1 MSELFNDV
9 DKTVNKKTKQRGKR
23 FTAGGQTFIQGQ
35 SRELRDGTKVK
46 TTAGFGNFNTGAV
59 TMYAIFPDG
68 KKRPVSPGDFKPAK
82 AGAPSNI
89 LKDESQTK
97 SRAKPRSL
105 ELDRLY
111 KSGIVTGID
120 TLKKQ
125 GLYQKSTP
133 SDKQKLIKQ
142 LTKIVPDKEVMNKA
156 KKEKIVAPSKYDKKG
171 NLLKTAFTES
181 INKLS
186 KGLKSG
192 SVKMGGGGGFPI
204 QIQAP
209 LLIDK
214 DRLKDERSMSPRAF
228 ANKYGRNKYAS
239 GGMVNA
245 SNGAFV
251 EVQNNFS
258 DRMLP
263 NKKRTTRI
271 Y

>member
-1 MSELFNDV
+1 MSELFDDV
-9 DKTVNKKTKQRGKR
+9 NKTVNQKTKQRGKR

-35 SRELRDGTKVK
+35 KRELRDGTKVK
-46 TTAGFGNFNTGAV
+46 TTAGFGNFKTGVV

-82 AGAPSNI
+82 SGAPSNI
-89 LKDESQTK
+89 LKDESQAK

-125 GLYQKSTP
+125 SIYQKST
-133 SDKQKLIKQ
+133 DAEKQKLIKQ
-142 LTKIVPDKEVMNKA
+142 LTKIVPNKEVMNKP
-156 KKEKIVAPSKYDKKG
+156 KKEKVVAPSKYDKKG
-171 NLLKTAFTES
+171 NLLKTT
-181 INKLS
+181 
-186 KGLKSG
+186 GRVGSG
-192 SVKMGGGGGFPI
+192 GVAAGGGGGFPI
-204 QIQAP
+204 QIQEP
-209 LLIDK
+209 LLLNK
-214 DRLKDERSMSPRAF
+214 DRLKDERSMSPKAL
-228 ANKYGRNKYAS
+228 ANKYGRNKFAS

-245 SNGAFV
+245 SKGAFV

>member
-1 MSELFNDV
+1 MSELFDDV

-171 NLLKTAFTES
+171 NLLKTTGKVGA
-181 INKLS
+181 
-186 KGLKSG
+186 
-192 SVKMGGGGGFPI
+192 GGGGGFPI
-204 QIQAP
+204 QIQEP
-209 LLIDK
+209 LLLDK
-214 DRLKDERSMSPRAF
+214 DILRDRRSMSPRAF
-228 ANKYGRNKYAS
+228 AIKYPGKKFAS